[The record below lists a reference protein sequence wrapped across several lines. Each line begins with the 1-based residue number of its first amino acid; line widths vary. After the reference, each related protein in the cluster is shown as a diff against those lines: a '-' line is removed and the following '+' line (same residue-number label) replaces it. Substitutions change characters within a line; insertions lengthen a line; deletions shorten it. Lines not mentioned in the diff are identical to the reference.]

1 MLNPLKRDFCAR
13 DNQHF
18 LLNIL
23 LLTLLPLYFS
33 GVSFGSSATVLNL
46 EEANGYVAGD
56 ELLEITPAAVWIRK
70 EVLDPVQRK
79 VLAKKVANR
88 Q

>member
-1 MLNPLKRDFCAR
+1 M
-13 DNQHF
+13 
-18 LLNIL
+18 
-23 LLTLLPLYFS
+23 
-33 GVSFGSSATVLNL
+33 NL
-46 EEANGYVAGD
+46 EEANGYVVGD